1 MAIAITSGTKGA
13 GATTPVTTSAVT
25 TQASGSIFI
34 IGSVFQDTFVSA
46 TDSKGNTYTQVGTQV
61 LVDTP
66 NTGNGRV
73 YYDENA
79 TGGASHTFSCAY
91 SASGAHTVVAA
102 EITGAALSGAL
113 DVSSGV
119 RVTSSPFTTS
129 VTPTAGVRLLV
140 AVFFGA
146 SSSNPATHNWSAQ
159 GFTLVTGADETDG
172 STTGAASIAYKLVT
186 ADGVTSYSASVTE
199 VGNTAEAGL
208 FLMAFKELLPPAFVV
223 QPTNQ
228 STNSGST
235 ATFTALASGSGG
247 TITYQWQ
254 DNRTG
259 SFTNVASGGTSASY
273 TTPNTDATYQGRS
286 YRVVAT
292 DSNGSVTSGTAQLNV
307 LGLPVYLWSTS
318 VQAGNDVWLRNP
330 LAAGAAGALSG
341 ASALTF
347 SQSAVLEGSGAL
359 FGTSPLAF
367 TQAGAISGIAALT
380 ATSTLTFTQ
389 SGAIAGILAASGTAA
404 LTFTQSG
411 VIAGAGVLSGTSPLA
426 FTQSGTLIGNAP
438 ITGTSALTFS
448 QSGSISGVGS
458 LSGTSALVFTQ
469 SGTLSS
475 LASGSISGT
484 SSLTFSA
491 SASIAGSGALV
502 GSSGLTFSQSAS
514 LTGTAPVTG
523 SAALAFSP
531 VAVIVGS
538 GALTGTADLVF
549 SVSGTLGQADASAL
563 VGSAS
568 LLFTASGNLL
578 GSGGEQFT
586 GGFFYAFERERA
598 KREKARRKRLED
610 EEEASRLKSEVDREI
625 ARLLLAQEAKAA
637 QREEMARLTTLVE
650 QAAKIRTRDAFN
662 ARVNAALERAT
673 QKATISAL
681 LTFEREVQRQMDA
694 EDSAVLLMLLND

>member
-1 MAIAITSGTKGA
+1 VAGTLIQSTAVTVTSGTSGA
-13 GATTPVTTSAVT
+13 ITITGVAAGSTLVVHIGWDVSGSAAISSVSDGTAYTDGDATRTDAGNTEASAVYFLQNAGSGSHTITVSLSASAPVIYLRVHEIGGVVTSGGVNRSTGQVQTSPGTATDGVSSSATAATTAANCFVLGVSQNNSEGPPGTGSFSAGTGYTLSGSEAHMAAEWKNVTSTGAQTATFTQSVNNSRT
-25 TQASGSIFI
+25 TQVV
-34 IGSVFQDTFVSA
+34 VF
-46 TDSKGNTYTQVGTQV
+46 
-61 LVDTP
+61 
-66 NTGNGRV
+66 
-73 YYDENA
+73 
-79 TGGASHTFSCAY
+79 
-91 SASGAHTVVAA
+91 
-102 EITGAALSGAL
+102 AALS
-113 DVSSGV
+113 
-119 RVTSSPFTTS
+119 P
-129 VTPTAGVRLLV
+129 PTI
-140 AVFFGA
+140 
-146 SSSNPATHNWSAQ
+146 T
-159 GFTLVTGADETDG
+159 
-172 STTGAASIAYKLVT
+172 
-186 ADGVTSYSASVTE
+186 
-199 VGNTAEAGL
+199 
-208 FLMAFKELLPPAFVV
+208 V
-223 QPTNQ
+223 QPTSQ
-228 STNSGST
+228 STSSGAT
-235 ATFTALASGSGG
+235 ATFTASAAG
-247 TITYQWQ
+247 TDGAITYQWQ

-307 LGLPVYLWSTS
+307 LGFPVYLWNTS

-367 TQAGAISGIAALT
+367 TQ
-380 ATSTLTFTQ
+380 
-389 SGAIAGILAASGTAA
+389 
-404 LTFTQSG
+404 
-411 VIAGAGVLSGTSPLA
+411 
-426 FTQSGTLIGNAP
+426 SGTLIGNAP

-448 QSGSISGVGS
+448 QIGSISGAGS

-523 SAALAFSP
+523 SAALTFSP

-549 SVSGTLGQADASAL
+549 SVSGVLGQADASAL
-563 VGSAS
+563 IGSAS

-610 EEEASRLKSEVDREI
+610 EEEASRLKDEVDREI
-625 ARLLLAQEAKAA
+625 ARLLIAQASQEAERADLQRLSRLASQYASQAIYEAA
-637 QREEMARLTTLVE
+637 N
-650 QAAKIRTRDAFN
+650 TR
-662 ARVNAALERAT
+662 VVAALGRAQAMPTDSSLIALRREIERQIDDDET
-673 QKATISAL
+673 
-681 LTFEREVQRQMDA
+681 
-694 EDSAVLLMLLND
+694 VLLLLLNQE

>member
-1 MAIAITSGTKGA
+1 MAGTLIQSTAVTVTSGTSGA
-13 GATTPVTTSAVT
+13 ITITGVTSGSTLVLHTGWDVTSSAAITGVSDGNAYTDGDTTRTDAGNTEASAVYFLQNAGSGSHTITVSLSASAPVIYLRVHEIGGVVTSGGVNRSTGQVQTSPGTATDGISSSATAATTAANCFVLGVSQNNSEGPPGTGSFSAGTGYTLSGTEAHMAAEWKNVTSTGAQT
-25 TQASGSIFI
+25 ATFTQ
-34 IGSVFQDTFVSA
+34 SVNNSRT
-46 TDSKGNTYTQVGTQV
+46 TQV
-61 LVDTP
+61 LAF
-66 NTGNGRV
+66 
-73 YYDENA
+73 E
-79 TGGASHTFSCAY
+79 
-91 SASGAHTVVAA
+91 
-102 EITGAALSGAL
+102 
-113 DVSSGV
+113 
-119 RVTSSPFTTS
+119 
-129 VTPTAGVRLLV
+129 
-140 AVFFGA
+140 
-146 SSSNPATHNWSAQ
+146 
-159 GFTLVTGADETDG
+159 
-172 STTGAASIAYKLVT
+172 VT
-186 ADGVTSYSASVTE
+186 ALAPIIT
-199 VGNTAEAGL
+199 
-208 FLMAFKELLPPAFVV
+208 V

-254 DNRTG
+254 DTRTG

-273 TTPNTDATYQGRS
+273 TTPATDATYQGRS

-307 LGLPVYLWSTS
+307 LGLPVYLWDTS

-330 LAAGAAGALSG
+330 LVAGAAGALSG

-411 VIAGAGVLSGTSPLA
+411 VIAGAGALSGTSPLA

-538 GALTGTADLVF
+538 GALTGTAGLAF

-650 QAAKIRTRDAFN
+650 QAAKIRTRNAFN

>member
-1 MAIAITSGTKGA
+1 MAQNSLSVTK
-13 GATTPVTTSAVT
+13 TSAAANVSTLGAADWAVWNGT
-25 TQASGSIFI
+25 TASLTPNQRKSGGGSQISSSLFGGGAVGFYLGDPRTISWTSDGTPTASGSSDGGIYSPISGTGIGFGVQAIFPA
-34 IGSVFQDTFVSA
+34 STTTRRAWV
-46 TDSKGNTYTQVGTQV
+46 YVG
-61 LVDTP
+61 
-66 NTGNGRV
+66 
-73 YYDENA
+73 YYDA
-79 TGGASHTFSCAY
+79 
-91 SASGAHTVVAA
+91 VVA
-102 EITGAALSGAL
+102 
-113 DVSSGV
+113 
-119 RVTSSPFTTS
+119 RVTSILS
-129 VTPTAGVRLLV
+129 
-140 AVFFGA
+140 
-146 SSSNPATHNWSAQ
+146 
-159 GFTLVTGADETDG
+159 DG
-172 STTGAASIAYKLVT
+172 SVGNQVDSTTLTGSAATSFDGYVVVDYAAASAGQTLTVRIEVLTEFTGGNATLQAAAFADIAPIIT
-186 ADGVTSYSASVTE
+186 
-199 VGNTAEAGL
+199 
-208 FLMAFKELLPPAFVV
+208 V